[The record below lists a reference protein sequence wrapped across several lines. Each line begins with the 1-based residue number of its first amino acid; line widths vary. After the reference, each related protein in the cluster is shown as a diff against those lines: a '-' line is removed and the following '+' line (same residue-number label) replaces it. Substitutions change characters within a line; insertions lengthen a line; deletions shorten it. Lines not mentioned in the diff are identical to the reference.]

1 MAIVLQSLADILRE
15 HVAEV
20 EDWFSERLS
29 QQWLSQTPQHLL
41 VWLHGKLDLRP
52 IEAACQ
58 AFRHPQ
64 GPGCCPTYRVGCLV
78 RMLLVKYVYHWS
90 YRQCEERVQTDVRV
104 RWFVGLRPLE
114 QVPDHTS
121 LWRFEQWVKQHQPQ
135 LYFAQVL
142 EQIDADFPETGPTLQ
157 IADTF
162 ALHGRVA
169 MEGGVELLRH
179 TSRCL
184 LREWPQDQPQIRLTV
199 DLEQLFGAQP
209 EPARCYLSPAQLSER
224 QDQTVRGVL
233 QLLQQVRARLAL
245 LAPAIAQR
253 VEARLA
259 ELDKILGDTFQLSWD
274 EQGTLQQVQVLPE
287 DKRGSYQIWGA
298 NDPQATVRN
307 HGGKQ
312 VLGYNAGLAISR
324 RGIIRAVY
332 AATGATPD
340 ASVFIQLVAQQPTP
354 PDKLIVDQ
362 AGSAGHTRAQV
373 QTVSANRTQLVA
385 RIAPPTTGSRFGPE
399 AFLLDPSGT
408 QLTCPHERS
417 TTSSYRS
424 NNRAGRIFEFRASTC
439 LDCPLWTACRAPDAR
454 PDGPRRVFISDYQ
467 NQIQQAQAYN
477 QTPAFS
483 AEMKLRPLVERIILL
498 LTAYEGL
505 RQATSTGLPHIH
517 FQLHMGAMSR
527 NLRSWHALCLAAA
540 H

>member
-1 MAIVLQSLADILRE
+1 MSIVPQTLAEILQE
-15 HVAEV
+15 HVTEV
-20 EDWFSERLS
+20 ADWWS
-29 QQWLSQTPQHLL
+29 QQLYQQWRNQTPEHLL
-41 VWLHGKLDLRP
+41 VWLYGKLDLGP
-52 IEAACQ
+52 IERACQ
-58 AFRHPQ
+58 AYRHHQ
-64 GPGCCPTYRVGCLV
+64 GPGCCPTYRVGCLAHL
-78 RMLLVKYVYHWS
+78 LLVKYVYHWS
-90 YRQCEERVQTDVRV
+90 FRQCEERLQTDLRV

-114 QVPDHTS
+114 RVPDHTG

-142 EQIDADFPETGPTLQ
+142 AQIDADFPEEGPVLQ

-169 MEGGVELLRH
+169 MEGVVERLRH

-184 LREWPQDQPQIRLTV
+184 LREWQQAQPQTV
-199 DLEQLFGAQP
+199 LAVDREQLFGAQP
-209 EPARCYLSPAQLSER
+209 EPALCYLSPVQLTER

-233 QLLQQVRARLAL
+233 QLLQQVRAQLAR
-245 LAPAIAQR
+245 LAPAALQR
-253 VEARLA
+253 MEARLA
-259 ELDKILGDTFQLSWD
+259 ELDKILSDTFQLILD
-274 EQGTLQQVQVLPE
+274 AQGALQQAQVLPE
-287 DKRGSYQIWGA
+287 TQRGSYQIYGA

-324 RGIIRAVY
+324 HGIIRAVC

-340 ASVFIQLVAQQPTP
+340 ANVFIQLVAQQPTP

-362 AGSAGHTRAQV
+362 AGSAGRTRAQV
-373 QTVSANRTQLVA
+373 QTVSANRTLLVA
-385 RIAPPTTGSRFGPE
+385 RIAPPTTGARFGPE

-408 QLTCPHERS
+408 QLTCPQQRS

-424 NNRAGRIFEFRASTC
+424 NNRAGRIFEFRARTC

-454 PDGPRRVFISDYQ
+454 PDGPRRVFLSDHQ
-467 NQIQQAQAYN
+467 DQIRLAQVYN
-477 QTPAFS
+477 QTPAFA
-483 AEMKLRPLVERIILL
+483 AEMKLRPLIERIILL

-527 NLRSWHALCLAAA
+527 NLRTWHSLCLASAQ
-540 H
+540 

>member
-1 MAIVLQSLADILRE
+1 
-15 HVAEV
+15 
-20 EDWFSERLS
+20 
-29 QQWLSQTPQHLL
+29 
-41 VWLHGKLDLRP
+41 
-52 IEAACQ
+52 
-58 AFRHPQ
+58 
-64 GPGCCPTYRVGCLV
+64 
-78 RMLLVKYVYHWS
+78 
-90 YRQCEERVQTDVRV
+90 
-104 RWFVGLRPLE
+104 
-114 QVPDHTS
+114 
-121 LWRFEQWVKQHQPQ
+121 
-135 LYFAQVL
+135 
-142 EQIDADFPETGPTLQ
+142 
-157 IADTF
+157 
-162 ALHGRVA
+162 
-169 MEGGVELLRH
+169 MESVVELLRH

-184 LREWPQDQPQIRLTV
+184 LRAWAQAQPETRLEV
-199 DLEQLFGAQP
+199 DREQLFGAQP
-209 EPARCYLSPAQLSER
+209 EAALCYLSPAQLSER

-245 LAPAIAQR
+245 LAPALAHPVQ
-253 VEARLA
+253 ARLS
-259 ELDKILGDTFQLSWD
+259 ELDKILSDTFQLTWD
-274 EQGTLQQVQVLPE
+274 NQGGLQQVQVLPE
-287 DKRGSYQIWGA
+287 AQRGSYQIWGA

-324 RGIIRAVY
+324 RGIIRAVC

-340 ASVFIQLVAQQPTP
+340 ANVFLQLVGQQSTP

-373 QTVSANRTQLVA
+373 HTRSANRTQLVA

-399 AFLLDPSGT
+399 AFQLDPSGT

-467 NQIQQAQAYN
+467 DEIRQAQLYN
-477 QTPAFS
+477 QTPAFA

-505 RQATSTGLPHIH
+505 RQATSSGLPHVH

-527 NLRSWHALCLAAA
+527 NLRTWHALCLAPA